1 MTSGVSAMLTPRW
14 IALIAFSTLLA
25 AFAALWLGLQ
35 APSQHTS
42 TTFIYGRRVGYLD
55 RQLPVLDEHLDDIVN
70 AVEFPEV
77 FEAIEARTLLR
88 ADKQYNFTI
97 ERVDD
102 TQSVIEIQVIAD
114 RPGDAERIARIL
126 AEEVVRFVLEGQDAS
141 LAADLDGFD
150 NRIATLE
157 AEQSRLR
164 DLSLGVSPIVAQ
176 NRIERALL
184 EIDRSEAG
192 AQTREENLRADLS
205 DIRPQAA
212 DFAQNASSL
221 EREYAARATTETE
234 RLDVLASIES
244 VNDEWYRSIT
254 PVEPTSNLPIAIAM
268 AFAAGI
274 PAAVISAFLV
284 TLRLNQRMTGRL
296 LGHPAARDNLAA

>member
-1 MTSGVSAMLTPRW
+1 MLTPRW
-14 IALIAFSTLLA
+14 IALIAVSTLIA
-25 AFAALWLGLQ
+25 AFAAFWLGLQ

-42 TTFIYGRRVGYLD
+42 TTYIYGRRVGYLD

-88 ADKQYNFTI
+88 AEKQYDFTI

-114 RPGDAERIARIL
+114 RPDDAERIARIM

-141 LAADLDGFD
+141 LAAQLSGFD
-150 NRIATLE
+150 NSIASLE

-184 EIDRSEAG
+184 EIDRSVAG
-192 AQTREENLRADLS
+192 AETREENLRADLS
-205 DIRPQAA
+205 DIRPQAD
-212 DFAQNASSL
+212 DFAQNTFAL
-221 EREYAARATTETE
+221 DRLYAERAITENE

-244 VNDEWYRSIT
+244 INDEWYRSIT
-254 PVEPTSNLPIAIAM
+254 PVEPTSNLPVAIAM

-296 LGHPAARDNLAA
+296 LGQPTARDNLAA